1 MSLEAI
7 LLGLLALGIGLAFTF
22 AGFKWFLIL
31 LPIWGF
37 FAGFLF
43 GANAVTYLF
52 GDGFL
57 STVTSWLVGFGFAI
71 AFALLSYLYYW
82 FAIILLGGWLGYS
95 AGLGLMAWLNFGGD
109 ILAFIVGIVFAI
121 VVALAFIVLRV
132 PKYVILIGTAFGGA
146 FAAVSG
152 VALILGRVPLTALNL
167 GTVGAY
173 VSDQLSWIWLAAAF
187 VLGIAGFVYQWQ
199 STARAEMVM
208 YESYRNPG
216 MPTSS

>member
-1 MSLEAI
+1 VSLEAI

-57 STVTSWLVGFGFAI
+57 VTVTSWVIGFVFAI

-82 FAIILLGGWLGYS
+82 FAIVLLGASLGYS
-95 AGLGLMAWLNFGGD
+95 LGLGVMAWLGMTTG
-109 ILAFIVGIVFAI
+109 ILPFIVGIVVAI

-146 FAAVSG
+146 FAAVAG
-152 VALILGRVPLTALNL
+152 VALILGRVPLAALNA

-173 VSDQLSWIWLAAAF
+173 ISDELSWIWVAAAL
-187 VLGIAGFVYQWQ
+187 VLGAAGFAYQWMA
-199 STARAEMVM
+199 TARAEFIA

-216 MPTSS
+216 MPASS